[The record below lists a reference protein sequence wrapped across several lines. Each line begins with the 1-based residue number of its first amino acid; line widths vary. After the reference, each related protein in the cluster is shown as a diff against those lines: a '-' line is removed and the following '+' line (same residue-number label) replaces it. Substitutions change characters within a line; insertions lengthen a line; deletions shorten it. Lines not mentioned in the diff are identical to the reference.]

1 LSPIWLEKFKL
12 KHNLMGARSRKS
24 SLAPEDAES
33 ISTCHTPGGASSPS
47 SPRALGPTSPLDLD
61 TSRSQDAFKHESPDN
76 YLDYPT
82 SHGPFHSQSA
92 TSLNSAFTDTA
103 PSSFSPGPLSPT
115 SPFFTPDSGTAAT
128 PFTAMPPQ
136 TPRRI
141 FPATGSGNSQR
152 PRSQTLPQL
161 DQYMIASMPTEA
173 ATPKHS
179 SEALDSPMEEGS
191 EAATGIGET
200 FQPYDL
206 PQHHIPAEHKATFA
220 PPEMM
225 GPPPLPAHVLTPG
238 SARDLTSPIHGFSL
252 PMATTPEEALRAL
265 EIAHSFFQQQ
275 PSGFL
280 EYDESLTMG
289 KLMEKLRLQ
298 SRSHSISG

>member
-1 LSPIWLEKFKL
+1 
-12 KHNLMGARSRKS
+12 MGARSRKS

-61 TSRSQDAFKHESPDN
+61 SAQSQDYFKHESPDN
-76 YLDYPT
+76 CLDYTT
-82 SHGPFHSQSA
+82 SHGPIHSQSA

-115 SPFFTPDSGTAAT
+115 SPFFTPDSGTAAA
-128 PFTAMPPQ
+128 PFVAMPPQ

-141 FPATGSGNSQR
+141 FPATGNGNLQR
-152 PRSQTLPQL
+152 PRSQTVPQL
-161 DQYMIASMPTEA
+161 DQYMIAPVPAEA

-191 EAATGIGET
+191 EATTGIGET
-200 FQPYDL
+200 FQPYDI
-206 PQHHIPAEHKATFA
+206 PRHHNPAEHKATFA
-220 PPEMM
+220 TPEMM
-225 GPPPLPAHVLTPG
+225 GPPPLPSHVLTPG
-238 SARDLTSPIHGFSL
+238 SGRDLTSPVHGFSL

-265 EIAHSFFQQQ
+265 EVAHSFFQQQ

-289 KLMEKLRLQ
+289 KLMEKLRLHQ